1 MHDHRVSRELSRVF
15 AATHPSGA
23 QPLSEIRSSNPLALT
38 TTVVLSPTSTNSAI
52 VGVATGWDT
61 PGSDEAVGAVEIGL
75 GVADSG
81 AAEGGREVGIGV
93 ADSSVAVGITDV
105 GTGVT
110 DPSVGVGAVESGE
123 VDTSK
128 RVSEGIGNTLSIRA

>member
-1 MHDHRVSRELSRVF
+1 MHDHRVSREPSRVF
-15 AATHPSGA
+15 AATQPSGA
-23 QPLSEIRSSNPLALT
+23 QPLSEFRSSNPLALT

-52 VGVATGWDT
+52 VGVATGDT
-61 PGSDEAVGAVEIGL
+61 AGSSAAVGAGEIGL

-81 AAEGGREVGIGV
+81 AAEGGRDVGIGV
-93 ADSSVAVGITDV
+93 ADSSAGVGITDV

-128 RVSEGIGNTLSIRA
+128 RVGEGIGDRLSIRV